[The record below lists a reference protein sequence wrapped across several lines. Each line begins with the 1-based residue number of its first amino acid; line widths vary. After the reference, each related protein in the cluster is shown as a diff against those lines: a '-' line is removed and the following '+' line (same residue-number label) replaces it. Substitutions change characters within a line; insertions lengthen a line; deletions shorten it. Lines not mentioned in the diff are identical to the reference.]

1 MSAHLSWLLIFHRQ
15 GRTGQHQRL
24 QIQRKNKAP
33 PEERGKE
40 PSSQI
45 EPCDDV
51 SRATQTQH
59 AAAGAQK
66 ASNVMETQG
75 VSSGPIVTKEALTE
89 SIPARRIRQTGL
101 SLSRK
106 ESQGQ

>member
-75 VSSGPIVTKEALTE
+75 GGLEAHGR
-89 SIPARRIRQTGL
+89 SRL
-101 SLSRK
+101 SCDILI
-106 ESQGQ
+106 EHMEAHLMW